1 MFDKSMFSR
10 AISKLCGVT
19 ATFIDKCTE
28 MLKKNEGMVCH
39 VYDDSLGYKTI
50 GVGRCLDKN
59 GITEDEALYLLNND
73 IAKVISDLDKNFGSW
88 RAFPEPARM
97 VCVDMAF
104 QLGITGFMGFR
115 RTRALMEMGLWL
127 KASEEMLDSK
137 WAKIQTPNRA
147 LLNSR
152 QIALLQ
158 DGQQDLRRPP
168 E

>member
-1 MFDKSMFSR
+1 MIKDKVR
-10 AISKLCGVT
+10 ELLIKQ
-19 ATFIDKCTE
+19 
-28 MLKKNEGMVCH
+28 EGMVCH

-59 GITEDEALYLLNND
+59 GISEDEALYLLNND
-73 IAKVISDLDKNFGSW
+73 IQRVEDNLDKHWGVW
-88 RAFPEPARM
+88 RTFPEPARIICISM
-97 VCVDMAF
+97 TF

-127 KASEEMLDSK
+127 KASEEMLDSL
-137 WAKIQTPNRA
+137 WAKTQTPSRA
-147 LLNSR
+147 LYNSR